1 MATVDDV
8 AMQLAAHERIMQ
20 DRYEHLEHGL
30 KKLESAE
37 SAEGAKMSTVNVE
50 NPMGGLLPMMMGGNW
65 GGSST
70 AGAVGGGL
78 GAGVLGGILGGA
90 LLGGNGNGLLGNRGG
105 DVVGGVTPAQLQAGL
120 NGVTAANDT
129 TALMQGIADI
139 KASVPLAEAQVQLAL
154 AGSTS
159 EIRSHLGAVENALVS
174 GQANINKGIAE
185 GIAASLASQNNINQ
199 NVLASA
205 AATREAVSLN
215 GTANLIATKDAQYA
229 TGVAISNSTK
239 EILAALTAQNMAD
252 LQRQLAV
259 AESALLDERSRGRS
273 KETEINVTQTV
284 NQNQQQ
290 MQVQA
295 QQQQQAILLNNLL
308 MAVGGLQS
316 AVATNTNMVI
326 GNTGAVATG
335 PQSQNPINVRT

>member
-20 DRYEHLEHGL
+20 DRYEHLESGL
-30 KKLESAE
+30 KKLKHAVREEETEMA
-37 SAEGAKMSTVNVE
+37 GTVNVE
-50 NPMGGLLPMMMGGNW
+50 STPLGGILPMLMNQGG
-65 GGSST
+65 GT
-70 AGAVGGGL
+70 GAALGGGL
-78 GAGVLGGILGGA
+78 GAG
-90 LLGGNGNGLLGNRGG
+90 LLGGVLGTALLGNRGG
-105 DVVGGVTPAQLQAGL
+105 LFGNNNVDSGGQFVTPAQLQ
-120 NGVTAANDT
+120 TAVNTITTSNDT
-129 TALMQGIADI
+129 TAIMQGIADV
-139 KASVPLAEAQVQLAL
+139 KAAVPLAEAQVQLAL
-154 AGSTS
+154 AGSTG
-159 EIRSHLGAVENALVS
+159 EIRTHLGAVENALVS

-185 GIAASLASQNNINQ
+185 AIAASLASQNNINQ
-199 NVLASA
+199 SVLTSA
-205 AATREAVSLN
+205 AATREAVNLN
-215 GTANLIATKDAQYA
+215 STANLIATKDAQYA

-290 MQVQA
+290 LQVQA

-308 MAVGGLQS
+308 MAVGGLQN
-316 AVATNTNMVI
+316 AVATNSNMII
-326 GNTGAVATG
+326 GNTGAVSSGTQTA
-335 PQSQNPINVRT
+335 NPINVRT